1 MSDNTFDVR
10 TKLCERDHKVLTA
23 VAQATGRDMA
33 EIVRVLGLTAWAD
46 AEIHRANS
54 VTSILRGCEG
64 SAGSAGE

>member
-33 EIVRVLGLTAWAD
+33 EIVRGLVTAWAD

-54 VTSILRGCEG
+54 VTSILRGREG
-64 SAGSAGE
+64 SVGTARE

>member
-10 TKLCERDHKVLTA
+10 TKLCERDHKVRSA

-33 EIVRVLGLTAWAD
+33 EIVRGLVTTWAD

-64 SAGSAGE
+64 SKGSAGE

>member
-33 EIVRVLGLTAWAD
+33 EIVRGLISEFAD

-64 SAGSAGE
+64 SAGKAGE